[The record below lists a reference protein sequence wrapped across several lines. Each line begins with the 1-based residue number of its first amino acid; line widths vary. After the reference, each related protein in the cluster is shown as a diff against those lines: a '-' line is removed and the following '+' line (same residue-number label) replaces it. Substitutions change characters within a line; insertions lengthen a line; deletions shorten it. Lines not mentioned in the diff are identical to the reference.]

1 MADKYPSISP
11 YAYCVWNP
19 VRLVDPEGRD
29 WYEYT
34 HPKTHRKMVCWTDSH
49 NQDELNDELNGSG
62 IKGNYLGV
70 TVETATKYFGL
81 MGDIVDKKE
90 NRGEHY
96 RLVKD
101 LDCAIIN
108 RALASTA
115 FASTPVDFSDVFAF
129 ESGIGSDNSRAGYPY
144 AGGKAGITMNNKQDS
159 DRKIIGMMG
168 RFNDMRKMS
177 GRSLSGP
184 FSQAQLDAPRF
195 SINGVNLNHGKEIA
209 AISFAKDPSKADRFE
224 KIYNGLKGRT
234 LLHAQRNN
242 NGWIQTRYR

>member
-1 MADKYPSISP
+1 
-11 YAYCVWNP
+11 
-19 VRLVDPEGRD
+19 
-29 WYEYT
+29 
-34 HPKTHRKMVCWTDSH
+34 MVCWTDSH
-49 NQDELNDELNGSG
+49 NQDELNDELYGSG

-90 NRGEHY
+90 KRGEHY

-108 RALASTA
+108 RALAPTS

-159 DRKIIGMMG
+159 DGKITGMMG

-184 FSQAQLDAPRF
+184 LSRAQLDAPRF

-209 AISFAKDPSKADRFE
+209 AISFAEDPSKADRFE
-224 KIYNGLKGRT
+224 KYIMD
-234 LLHAQRNN
+234 
-242 NGWIQTRYR
+242 